1 MMKFLKT
8 NIRRHKVRFRKKIE
22 FNEMNIDELLDI
34 QYNQL
39 PSRVERWTYEGS
51 GWTIDLILIQQLVIS
66 EIAPCEGLPKE
77 LRTPMKR

>member
-39 PSRVERWTYEGS
+39 PSRVERWTYEG
-51 GWTIDLILIQQLVIS
+51 
-66 EIAPCEGLPKE
+66 
-77 LRTPMKR
+77 